1 LYSRVIRLKN
11 DPARVDEAISRW
23 RQDILPL
30 VKKQKGFAG
39 VSFMGNRKTGD
50 GFSVSYWDSEQAMKD
65 ARPQV
70 MPEADK
76 AMAGFGGRIV
86 EEDECEVAVQERFQP
101 PKNGTWVR
109 VTTLEGDPAKVNEG
123 ISSYKS
129 RVVPTIK
136 QQSGGRAAILLVN
149 RKAGKSFSGTIWD
162 TEKDLQNSEA
172 SISGLRREVAQQVG
186 ARSPKVEVFE
196 VYYTEIPAAVVSR

>member
-1 LYSRVIRLKN
+1 
-11 DPARVDEAISRW
+11 
-23 RQDILPL
+23 
-30 VKKQKGFAG
+30 
-39 VSFMGNRKTGD
+39 
-50 GFSVSYWDSEQAMKD
+50 
-65 ARPQV
+65 
-70 MPEADK
+70 
-76 AMAGFGGRIV
+76 
-86 EEDECEVAVQERFQP
+86 
-101 PKNGTWVR
+101 

-172 SISGLRREVAQQVG
+172 AVSGLRREVAQQVG
-186 ARSPKVEVFE
+186 AKGPKVEIFE